1 MNIYK
6 GETIMK
12 LDFQKISDVATLL
25 RAGMTVA
32 DIKAYA
38 EVIETAPD
46 LPKDATLEDV
56 KAAAEIKAVDELPK
70 ADENK
75 EEDSITKLRNLIKE
89 D

>member
-1 MNIYK
+1 
-6 GETIMK
+6 MK

-38 EVIETAPD
+38 EVVETAPT
-46 LPKDATLEDV
+46 LPENPTLEDV
-56 KAAAEIKAVDELPK
+56 KEAAEIKSVEELPK
-70 ADENK
+70 ADEK
-75 EEDSITKLRNLIKE
+75 KVDPIEQLKNLVKE